1 MSKRKTDSDD
11 TVASSS
17 TVKRP
22 YAQPDVDT
30 QTKSKAYDLPEH
42 ISYESLAEKY
52 PGLKAYLLPLR
63 TPGATA
69 NSATTTCRYTIDFKN
84 ASATRVL
91 NRALLFVYFDL
102 NVVLPD
108 DALCPAVANRL
119 NYIKWL
125 RSNIVEEFWPG
136 STVCGL
142 DVGTGAS
149 CIYPLLGVRYMGG
162 NTRFV
167 GTDIND
173 ASVSVARQNAHANE
187 LDDRIHVYLNSDRN
201 TVFPIHR
208 TDFTLDWKADAD
220 DSVFTFSMCNP
231 PFYDSPAERQQLRQM
246 KQVGRPTLD
255 TSGKDDELYTEGG
268 EEAFLTRLVN
278 ESAIH
283 KTRVKWY
290 TTMVGKK
297 GTLKLLKSKIR
308 GAGAKHISEGTLIQG
323 RTTRWVLAWSFLDK
337 TRFCLDVQKSAD
349 DARVWFEATMEE
361 LQISKSIVDRE
372 YIGGVEMAAS
382 YKCSAVKK
390 TWTRQ
395 WRRQQQH
402 KEENEQDGQNA
413 SGDIENKP
421 VIEFKVGIVP
431 ETQEACHIHMYL
443 DPGYSSSV
451 LMSLY
456 NHILR
461 KKPDRENPTSVVIED
476 TAV

>member
-1 MSKRKTDSDD
+1 
-11 TVASSS
+11 
-17 TVKRP
+17 
-22 YAQPDVDT
+22 
-30 QTKSKAYDLPEH
+30 
-42 ISYESLAEKY
+42 
-52 PGLKAYLLPLR
+52 
-63 TPGATA
+63 
-69 NSATTTCRYTIDFKN
+69 
-84 ASATRVL
+84 
-91 NRALLFVYFDL
+91 
-102 NVVLPD
+102 
-108 DALCPAVANRL
+108 
-119 NYIKWL
+119 
-125 RSNIVEEFWPG
+125 
-136 STVCGL
+136 
-142 DVGTGAS
+142 
-149 CIYPLLGVRYMGG
+149 
-162 NTRFV
+162 
-167 GTDIND
+167 
-173 ASVSVARQNAHANE
+173 
-187 LDDRIHVYLNSDRN
+187 
-201 TVFPIHR
+201 
-208 TDFTLDWKADAD
+208 
-220 DSVFTFSMCNP
+220 
-231 PFYDSPAERQQLRQM
+231 
-246 KQVGRPTLD
+246 
-255 TSGKDDELYTEGG
+255 
-268 EEAFLTRLVN
+268 
-278 ESAIH
+278 
-283 KTRVKWY
+283 
-290 TTMVGKK
+290 MVGKK

-349 DARVWFEATMEE
+349 DARVWFEATVEE

-372 YIGGVEMAAS
+372 YIGGVGMTAS

-421 VIEFKVGIVP
+421 VIEFKFGIVP